1 MKVQRTSILIQ
12 LHNFVNLVLV
22 FISQLDVSASRAI
35 YKTNI
40 IQLLFSV

>member
-1 MKVQRTSILIQ
+1 MNVQRTGILIR

-35 YKTNI
+35 VKQTYVFIK
-40 IQLLFSV
+40 Q